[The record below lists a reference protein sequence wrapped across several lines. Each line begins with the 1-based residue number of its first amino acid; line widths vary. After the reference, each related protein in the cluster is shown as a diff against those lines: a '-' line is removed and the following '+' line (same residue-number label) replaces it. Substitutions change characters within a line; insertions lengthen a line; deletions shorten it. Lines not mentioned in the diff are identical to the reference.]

1 MTELLKKLR
10 KKVLIEKKALEFLEK
25 NSQLLPKVL
34 ELINLQKIG
43 FLTYQKL
50 QNLFLTKPKIEIKF
64 IKRLEKKE
72 KVSVLD
78 YHSLRI
84 KRYEYFQKVLRSRIE
99 LVNLISINKI
109 TPRTKVF
116 SLIGMVS
123 KINDDSVVLEDLTGQ
138 IEVKFIKKE
147 FLVEDEVI
155 GVVCNKKNEEI
166 LVKKTIFPDLP
177 FQKRLKKTKEPYFF
191 HFLTQEFLEA
201 YEKKFERWL
210 EDHPNS
216 WVFLLGNNEKYYD
229 FSKLGNPAYFSFL
242 DFVILLSSSEFL
254 EKYGGVKEE
263 ILKSLLKKRHLNP
276 KMNKE
281 LNDFYLLDP
290 IPDLIVLKAEETKF
304 FNYKGVSLL
313 LCGPESFLSFN
324 TKSREILKTSFG

>member
-1 MTELLKKLR
+1 MIELLKELK

-25 NSQLLPKVL
+25 NFQLLPKVL
-34 ELINLQKIG
+34 EFVNVQKIS

-50 QNLFLTKPKIEIKF
+50 QEFFLTKPEIEIKF

-78 YHSLRI
+78 YHSIRI
-84 KRYEYFQKVLRSRIE
+84 KRYEYFQKILRSRIE

-109 TPRTKVF
+109 TSKTKIF
-116 SLIGMVS
+116 SLIGMIN
-123 KINDDSVVLEDLTGQ
+123 KINDDSIVLEDLTGQ
-138 IEVKFIKKE
+138 IEVKLLKKE

-155 GVVCNKKNEEI
+155 GVVCNKNDEI
-166 LVKKTIFPDLP
+166 VVKKIIFPDLP
-177 FQKRLKKTKEPYFF
+177 FQKNIKKTEEPYFF
-191 HFLTQEFLEA
+191 HFLTQEFLET
-201 YEKKFERWL
+201 YENKFENWL
-210 EDHPNS
+210 KDYPNS
-216 WVFLLGNNEKYYD
+216 WVFLLGNNDKYYD
-229 FSKLGNPAYFSFL
+229 FSKLGNPAYFSFF

-254 EKYGGVKEE
+254 DKYGGAKEE
-263 ILKSLLKKRHLNP
+263 ILRNLLKKRHLNP
-276 KMNKE
+276 KLNKE

-290 IPDLIVLKAEETKF
+290 IPDLIVLKAERTSF
-304 FNYKGVSLL
+304 FNYKGISLL